1 MAAEGCE
8 PGAELSVAIG
18 DDKWIRDLNRRY
30 KGRDAATDVL
40 AFPQSV
46 GRHVPAVARPAGE
59 GGAAPLLGDVAISVE
74 TAERQARAMG
84 HPVRAE
90 LALLLIHGILHLT
103 GWKDRTLAQRR
114 QMMGRAEALL
124 REIDPA
130 LACDLA
136 PTSRSQKSGGVT
148 DPPSRTTR

>member
-1 MAAEGCE
+1 
-8 PGAELSVAIG
+8 
-18 DDKWIRDLNRRY
+18 
-30 KGRDAATDVL
+30 
-40 AFPQSV
+40 
-46 GRHVPAVARPAGE
+46 
-59 GGAAPLLGDVAISVE
+59 
-74 TAERQARAMG
+74 MG

-124 REIDPA
+124 REIDSA

-148 DPPSRTTR
+148 DPPSRATR